1 MSFFKN
7 RKFDEVVE
15 NEKTDDVVNSDEVAE
30 NEDIE
35 VKPDKFKLVT
45 GITEERFKALYED
58 FKGKAQSFYE
68 KFGRVDTDSL
78 GELRVGVNML
88 QSAKG
93 SFYAFFSREGET
105 LEEEML
111 EVLEDKT
118 FVAISLLKGV
128 YTAQDNPRKELQFKD
143 FEEIKEEIYE
153 YARVCPLIFGY

>member
-7 RKFDEVVE
+7 RKFDEVV
-15 NEKTDDVVNSDEVAE
+15 NSDEVE
-30 NEDIE
+30 NRE
-35 VKPDKFKLVT
+35 VVEKPDKFKLVT

-78 GELRVGVNML
+78 GKLRVGVNML

-143 FEEIKEEIYE
+143 FEEIKKEIFE